1 VRTLITT
8 TSSTWVNVGRDGIR
22 PCLLILAE
30 HEKPGENCNGMS
42 SAAQIPSVN
51 FICIYFDATFKSE
64 MTGKCT
70 PRAYPDRTYPHA
82 RTVQLSALVALQR
95 LCRSPERGTAANTLI
110 FRVQQRNV
118 RCQSAEIHQINFIK
132 LWKLFRVGI
141 FFFNE

>member
-64 MTGKCT
+64 MRENAPLVRT
-70 PRAYPDRTYPHA
+70 PIGRNRT
-82 RTVQLSALVALQR
+82 RLSLQR

-118 RCQSAEIHQINFIK
+118 RCQSAEIHQINFAK
-132 LWKLFRVGI
+132 LWKLFRVEI
-141 FFFNE
+141 NFFNE